1 MKRRD
6 LALNLAV
13 ASASLLFIGAIAEV
27 GIRTAFTGNL
37 NPFEPDPQ
45 ISYRLKSDFNGLYP
59 RSRVRTNSHGH
70 RVPIDSGPDSSARWL
85 FIGDSV
91 TFGFGRL
98 AEESFPYVFG
108 KLFADDPLGAVNA
121 GVPGYNLQQAL
132 GLLREALARRV
143 PERIIYGLT
152 LNDVTGASHMV
163 EYQAIDPQDR
173 RSREGGLLG
182 RSMLVGF
189 VQRRWS
195 RLTAPIDPL
204 DAQPA
209 GGAAALS
216 NLEVEL
222 QAERVEAFD
231 QQWASLDAIG
241 ASTGIPVDVIVMPV
255 AAQLEPDD
263 SRALQRFMATRCEQ
277 ARHLSCIDALPR
289 FLKNAGTQLFNR
301 GSSHHLTPY
310 GHRVVAELLIDSI
323 RDEP

>member
-1 MKRRD
+1 MY
-6 LALNLAV
+6 LASFL
-13 ASASLLFIGAIAEV
+13 
-27 GIRTAFTGNL
+27 RTT
-37 NPFEPDPQ
+37 PF
-45 ISYRLKSDFNGLYP
+45 
-59 RSRVRTNSHGH
+59 
-70 RVPIDSGPDSSARWL
+70 
-85 FIGDSV
+85 
-91 TFGFGRL
+91 
-98 AEESFPYVFG
+98 
-108 KLFADDPLGAVNA
+108 GAVNA

-277 ARHLSCIDALPR
+277 ARHLSCIGALPR